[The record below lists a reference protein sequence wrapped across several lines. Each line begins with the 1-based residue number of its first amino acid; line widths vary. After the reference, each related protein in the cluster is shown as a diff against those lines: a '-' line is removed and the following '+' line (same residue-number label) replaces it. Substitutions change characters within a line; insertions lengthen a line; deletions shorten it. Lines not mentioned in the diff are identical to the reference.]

1 MVKVDDYIP
10 SCNDRHNFSR
20 RVTLQQWPLRPRP
33 PVAVRGIWNSI
44 GFSWEMTNM
53 CRGDSSSQKRT
64 RNTNVSTDLGMSFF
78 FSLAYS
84 FLLGLW
90 QHLPFVLI
98 KLAKKKTIFSYA
110 SFLTGV
116 KHVLMSHRLLCQRN
130 FKFWIYYIIV
140 YKSYWI
146 NMKKYD
152 IYRL

>member
-1 MVKVDDYIP
+1 MVKVDDYVP

-78 FSLAYS
+78 FSLSYS

-90 QHLPFVLI
+90 QHLQFVLL
-98 KLAKKKTIFSYA
+98 KLAKKKI
-110 SFLTGV
+110 
-116 KHVLMSHRLLCQRN
+116 HMRPDVLMSHRLLCQR
-130 FKFWIYYIIV
+130 KFWIYYILMFI
-140 YKSYWI
+140 KI
-146 NMKKYD
+146 
-152 IYRL
+152 IELI